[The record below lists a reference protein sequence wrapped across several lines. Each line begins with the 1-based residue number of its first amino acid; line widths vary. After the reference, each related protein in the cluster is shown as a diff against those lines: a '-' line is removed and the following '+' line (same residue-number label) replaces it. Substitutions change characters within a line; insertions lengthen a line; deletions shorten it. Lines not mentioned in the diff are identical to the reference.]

1 MILPPQLPVL
11 PMQIHKITHTF
22 HLTEQHKIELQHI
35 LRSSLGDA
43 DLSEY
48 VYLAFE
54 LGASFQNETEKKIPV
69 LLQK

>member
-11 PMQIHKITHTF
+11 PMQIHKITRTF
-22 HLTEQHKIELQHI
+22 HLTEQHKLELQHI

-43 DLSEY
+43 ALSEY
-48 VYLAFE
+48 VNLAFE

>member
-1 MILPPQLPVL
+1 
-11 PMQIHKITHTF
+11 MQIHKITRTF
-22 HLTEQHKIELQHI
+22 HLTEQHKLELQHI

-54 LGASFQNETEKKIPV
+54 LGASFQNKTEKKIPV
-69 LLQK
+69 LLLK